1 MQQIKKLNLKL
12 FIHYSQDWES
22 LMYLGEFIGG
32 EERGYCGNYSF
43 GHELEVA
50 RSDHQQGP

>member
-50 RSDHQQGP
+50 RSDRQQGP